1 MSEETKV
8 EELDLIE
15 DVTELELQD
24 VELEED
30 VEVENEESIAEGKK
44 VAKESDDKDDDKDD
58 ESDEDEEEMDES
70 VEVAEAVAPKTKAG
84 LINAMYSEMSKM
96 KKADLQAAYESMMG
110 KDDEDGEDDEDLD
123 EISQELARKALQG
136 RQKLKNRA
144 GLAGKT
150 DQAKKHG
157 DKADKTR
164 AYLRKKNESYDF
176 EADLNALVAADD
188 TLSEGFQE
196 KAATIFEAAV
206 KSKVAG
212 EIDRLE
218 AEYTQ
223 HLEEETAGIRDE
235 LVEKV
240 DGYLNY
246 VVENWMEEN
255 RVAVENGL
263 RTEIAESFMEA
274 LKGVFTEHYIDVPES
289 KVDMVDDLAEQVQE
303 LEEQL
308 TKATEDNIRLN
319 ESVSE
324 FRRSEIL
331 AEASKDLAV
340 TEAEKLKTLA
350 EDVDFE
356 DAETFAK
363 KVATLK
369 ESYFA
374 KKTVTESVEEAEV
387 SMNADGEDI
396 QVSPIMEKYLTALAK
411 SVK

>member
-15 DVTELELQD
+15 DVTEVELQD
-24 VELEED
+24 DNLEET
-30 VEVENEESIAEGKK
+30 VEVENEESIAEDAE
-44 VAKESDDKDDDKDD
+44 VE
-58 ESDEDEEEMDES
+58 
-70 VEVAEAVAPKTKAG
+70 EVAEEIVAEEAIEEAAAPKTKAG
-84 LINAMYSEMSKM
+84 IINAMYSEMSKM

-110 KDDEDGEDDEDLD
+110 KDDEDGDDDDDDDE
-123 EISQELARKALQG
+123 EEMKET
-136 RQKLKNRA
+136 K
-144 GLAGKT
+144 GKV
-150 DQAKKHG
+150 K
-157 DKADKTR
+157 
-164 AYLRKKNESYDF
+164 ESYDF
-176 EADLNALVAADD
+176 EADLDALVSSDD
-188 TLSEGFQE
+188 SLSEGFQE

-206 KSKVAG
+206 KSKVSA

-218 AEYTQ
+218 DEYTQ
-223 HLEEETAGIRDE
+223 NLEEETAGIRNE

-263 RTEIAESFMEA
+263 RTEIAESFMDA
-274 LKGVFTEHYIDVPES
+274 LKGVFTEHYITVPES

-303 LEEQL
+303 LEGQL
-308 TKATEDNIRLN
+308 TKATEDNIRLS
-319 ESVSE
+319 ESVSD
-324 FRRSEIL
+324 FRRAEIL

-356 DAETFAK
+356 DADTFAR

-374 KKTVTESVEEAEV
+374 KPVTENVEAAEV
-387 SMNADGEDI
+387 SMNADSTEEV
-396 QVSPIMEKYLTALAK
+396 QLSSIMERYSAALAK

>member
-15 DVTELELQD
+15 DVTEVELQD

-44 VAKESDDKDDDKDD
+44 VAKESDDEEEAKDD

-70 VEVAEAVAPKTKAG
+70 VEVTEAVAPKTKAG

-96 KKADLQAAYESMMG
+96 KKEQLKAAYESMMG
-110 KDDEDGEDDEDLD
+110 KDDEDGEDEDE
-123 EISQELARKALQG
+123 EEEMKET
-136 RQKLKNRA
+136 K
-144 GLAGKT
+144 GKV
-150 DQAKKHG
+150 K
-157 DKADKTR
+157 
-164 AYLRKKNESYDF
+164 ESYDF
-176 EADLNALVAADD
+176 EADLDALVSSDD

-223 HLEEETAGIRDE
+223 SLEEETAGIRDE

-356 DAETFAK
+356 DADTFAK

-387 SMNADGEDI
+387 SMNADGEEV